1 LINKNV
7 FQNIKND
14 VHLGSNLL
22 FKQMVFDKILKCI
35 NEFTT
40 HPYPDMIET
49 LYQDIDDDYNL
60 KDFDNYVHYTID
72 YFCMDYNV
80 CEVIVKDFGFI
91 EAIKSY
97 NDDFGDIDFL
107 KTDTECDITRK
118 LAFHLIYQT
127 LCDIDFNIF
136 KKYCEFKNYE
146 KECLYD
152 EEYYDYIEDNIKR
165 ETYNIFSRNWNNL
178 VYF

>member
-1 LINKNV
+1 M
-7 FQNIKND
+7 D
-14 VHLGSNLL
+14 LGSNLL
-22 FKQMVFDKILKCI
+22 FKQMVFDKILECI
-35 NEFTT
+35 NEFTN

-80 CEVIVKDFGFI
+80 CELIVKDFGFI

-107 KTDTECDITRK
+107 KTDTESDITCK

-136 KKYCEFKNYE
+136 KKYCDFKNYE
-146 KECLYD
+146 KYCLND
-152 EEYYDYIEDNIKR
+152 EEYYDHIENNIKHQY
-165 ETYNIFSRNWNNL
+165 YNNFKTSRNWHKL
-178 VYF
+178 VWF